1 MNTIEKEQRKQLLDI
16 IIKEYLNTPELERS
30 LTKLGDKY
38 GIKRQ
43 IIAKELKNRGYE
55 VINYQNRLRVQ
66 EDIFDNIDTEEKAY
80 WLGFLYADGN
90 ISRDQHKIE
99 MNLSIKDVDHMIK
112 FKEFLK
118 LENEIRIRKNY
129 GRGDLQCRLSFRNSR
144 IWNNLNDKG
153 CVPCK
158 SLILTFP
165 DISIFSNKNLVYDF
179 IRGYVDGDGCLYIC
193 KTRNT
198 IDTEVSLVGTENFLN
213 GVKQFLGINGSIR
226 NKSTRN
232 YTNRAYQL
240 RYSTANAR
248 KVARL
253 LYENSTIYLD
263 RKYNKF
269 LEFCQ
274 IEENSSKRKSS
285 KISRN
290 LDDNTELI

>member
-55 VINYQNRLRVQ
+55 VVNYQNRLRVQ

-90 ISRDQHKIE
+90 ISKDRHKIE
-99 MNLSIKDVDHMIK
+99 INLSAKDVDHMIK

-118 LENEIRIRKNY
+118 LENEIRICKNY

-144 IWNNLNDKG
+144 IWNNLNNKG

-165 DISIFSNKNLVYDF
+165 DINIFSNKNLVYDF
-179 IRGYVDGDGCLYIC
+179 IRGYVDGDGCLYMY

-198 IDTEVSLVGTENFLN
+198 INTEVNLVGTESFLN
-213 GVKQFLGINGSIR
+213 GVKQFLGISGTIR

-232 YTNRAYQL
+232 YINRAYQL
-240 RYSTANAR
+240 QYSTANAR

-290 LDDNTELI
+290 LENNTELN